1 MKATNRPF
9 ALSALVVA
17 AVAWT
22 QPAAAQTFGRTVLVQ
37 ATPDNKIGNC
47 NRLRNVLA
55 GINDATDRNPVIV
68 KLEAGIYNCVS
79 TPVAMKPFVT
89 IEGAGRSFSRILGNP
104 LGIAKGVILGAN
116 DSALRH
122 LTVEHAGSGMDEL
135 VVINTLGRRMSFTDI
150 AVKIDSANAFG
161 VSGIRADGGFLDFNS
176 VSIHTNNPGGAGQ
189 GILAFSGARLNMM
202 NVWIQNLSGAGNPAA
217 LALSDSSVTG
227 HGILFSSNFASMV
240 AFGNSAIE
248 LVGGTTIGAA
258 VSGGGFTGSFS
269 CIAIANGVDFTARGA
284 ACN

>member
-1 MKATNRPF
+1 MKATTRPL
-9 ALSALVVA
+9 AWSAFVVA
-17 AVAWT
+17 VVAWA
-22 QPAAAQTFGRTVLVQ
+22 QPAAAQTFGRTVFVQ
-37 ATPDNKIGNC
+37 ATPDNRIGNC

-89 IEGAGRSFSRILGNP
+89 IEGAGRSFSRILGNA

-122 LTVEHAGSGMDEL
+122 LTVEHAGNGIDEL

-150 AVKIDSANAFG
+150 AVKIDSANALG
-161 VSGIRADGGFLDFNS
+161 VSGIRAGGGLLDLNS
-176 VSIHTNNPGGAGQ
+176 VSIHTNNPGGGGQ

-202 NVWIQNLSGAGNPAA
+202 NVWIQNFSGAGNPAA
-217 LALSDSSVTG
+217 LALIDSSVTG

-248 LVGGTTIGAA
+248 LVGGTTIGGA